1 MFLYKCHPFVK
12 AYQMLKQ
19 LVFHDGMNLIAPI
32 GTDVMATASGKVIKV
47 ERSKRNRGNVVE
59 IDHLNG
65 YVTTYSHLSDILVR
79 NGQMVQ
85 AGKIIGRVGNTGT
98 SFAPH
103 LHYQVIFN
111 GEPSD
116 PMNYF
121 ISELDMNDYEDFLTV
136 VLNTGQSLD

>member
-1 MFLYKCHPFVK
+1 M
-12 AYQMLKQ
+12 
-19 LVFHDGMNLIAPI
+19 DLIAPV
-32 GTDVMATASGKVIKV
+32 GTDVMATASGKVVKV

-79 NGQMVQ
+79 KGQMVQ